1 MYTLFKP
8 EETYLSAQQ
17 NEALGLLREM
27 ILSDSKEEQELA
39 SDTLASATPESV
51 LALITGTGTEDSIQ
65 QQKIEAFCA
74 DENTLHGK
82 AWEQIL
88 KDQSFTGK
96 TIKAMDGKIVCST
109 LDQYLGSYL
118 YNQFKQ
124 STNKI
129 KSLRFLTQACDLHFF
144 YALVAK
150 LEYSS
155 AMVKEAVKNEEN
167 ITDLKTKIFQD
178 IDMLGYSHWSFGY
191 MHGALIL
198 INLGNYFSDLYNES
212 STVNS
217 VEEISANEQ
226 YRLLA
231 TEFYEKS
238 ITCFLS
244 ANFLFSQATS
254 QEINTTIA
262 GENKLADVFG
272 FKDLQEAQ
280 AYLKSCT
287 KNFVSD
293 AKFGNLLGTV
303 STDITAKLTQSG
315 VKTRSFASN
324 R

>member
-198 INLGNYFSDLYNES
+198 INLG
-212 STVNS
+212 
-217 VEEISANEQ
+217 
-226 YRLLA
+226 
-231 TEFYEKS
+231 KS